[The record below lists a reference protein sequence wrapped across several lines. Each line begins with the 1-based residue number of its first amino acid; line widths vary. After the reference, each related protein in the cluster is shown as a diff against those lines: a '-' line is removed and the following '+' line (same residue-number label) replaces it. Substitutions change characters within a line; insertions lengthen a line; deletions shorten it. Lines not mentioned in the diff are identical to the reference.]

1 MQFFLLGGIQLH
13 TFATY
18 ALPCQTPFCQTAPLL
33 SSVAWQQDLMEY
45 WREDST
51 STAISP
57 TSASDIVGQHNK
69 IGGINFGVTL
79 VVSNRLGEQIV
90 SYVVL
95 ISKEMIKEVVLSM
108 SEMKPGAE
116 LIINKLFCDAC
127 CVIGI

>member
-1 MQFFLLGGIQLH
+1 
-13 TFATY
+13 
-18 ALPCQTPFCQTAPLL
+18 
-33 SSVAWQQDLMEY
+33 MEY